1 MKALTILILSCL
13 IGLQLGAQNSNSSII
28 PTPLKVE
35 NQKGTFNLKRLSGV
49 SADTLNAEVKR
60 LAFLLA
66 DSLNKSLVR
75 PELPYGA
82 QLEVNKELGQSGA
95 YKLAIT
101 KKNILIEGADERGV
115 FYGIQ
120 SLMQLVDL
128 SEDETIP
135 CQVIEDQP
143 GFEWRGLHL
152 DVARTYYPVEQIKK
166 IMRMMAYY
174 KLNVLHLHLTDD
186 QAWRVEIKKYPE
198 LAERGSYGGPYSVI
212 GSKWLGH
219 GNGQGHGMYYK
230 HKHIKRIL
238 EYAKSLYID
247 VVPEVDMPAHAA
259 AFLVAFPELRCTSKD
274 TLPDPHI
281 GLFGWDYNWRTKDRA
296 QYQWDA
302 NREVCIGKEETFEV
316 LQGVFDELMELF
328 PSKYIHI
335 GGDEAY
341 KHGWQKCAHCQKRM
355 QEEGLDDEKKLQS
368 YFIKRMEKHIISKGR
383 QMIGWNEIM
392 QGGINPS
399 TTVMFWNGHNHD
411 EELITEALENGN
423 EMVMSPINNVYFD
436 ITNERRSANDVYQY
450 EPLQYVPE
458 KYVDQIRGIQAC
470 VWGEHG
476 RLDSGGQ
483 VRFDAMQNFERM
495 IFPRLLPL
503 AELAWHK
510 RKQVEDEVFF
520 EQLDKHIK
528 VLKEK
533 GISIGEVK
541 MVPWW

>member
-1 MKALTILILSCL
+1 
-13 IGLQLGAQNSNSSII
+13 
-28 PTPLKVE
+28 
-35 NQKGTFNLKRLSGV
+35 
-49 SADTLNAEVKR
+49 
-60 LAFLLA
+60 
-66 DSLNKSLVR
+66 
-75 PELPYGA
+75 
-82 QLEVNKELGQSGA
+82 
-95 YKLAIT
+95 
-101 KKNILIEGADERGV
+101 
-115 FYGIQ
+115 
-120 SLMQLVDL
+120 
-128 SEDETIP
+128 
-135 CQVIEDQP
+135 
-143 GFEWRGLHL
+143 
-152 DVARTYYPVEQIKK
+152 
-166 IMRMMAYY
+166 
-174 KLNVLHLHLTDD
+174 
-186 QAWRVEIKKYPE
+186 
-198 LAERGSYGGPYSVI
+198 
-212 GSKWLGH
+212 
-219 GNGQGHGMYYK
+219 
-230 HKHIKRIL
+230 
-238 EYAKSLYID
+238 
-247 VVPEVDMPAHAA
+247 
-259 AFLVAFPELRCTSKD
+259 
-274 TLPDPHI
+274 
-281 GLFGWDYNWRTKDRA
+281 
-296 QYQWDA
+296 
-302 NREVCIGKEETFEV
+302 
-316 LQGVFDELMELF
+316 
-328 PSKYIHI
+328 
-335 GGDEAY
+335 
-341 KHGWQKCAHCQKRM
+341 M